1 MKLFSSI
8 CGAVVLAALLP
19 AACTTA
25 AHYEASA
32 LKPSIEVYGPGKVS
46 VGESQR
52 IVAHTTD
59 SAGAKSIQWTVEP
72 TTAKVTP
79 EGNTAGQSAMFQ
91 ANQAGRYIVKAR
103 IDPGNGAMPMESATT
118 VDVVGT
124 VTSNR

>member
-1 MKLFSSI
+1 M
-8 CGAVVLAALLP
+8 P
-19 AACTTA
+19 
-25 AHYEASA
+25 
-32 LKPSIEVYGPGKVS
+32 
-46 VGESQR
+46 
-52 IVAHTTD
+52 
-59 SAGAKSIQWTVEP
+59 KSIQWTVEP

-103 IDPGNGAMPMESATT
+103 IDPGNDAPCRWKAATT